1 MKLNRCGVPS
11 RHTPCRGEGTSNP
24 LVTQLMALVPAL
36 LALACVAGCQPQQDD
51 ILYPKSTTGTS
62 NPAPV
67 VAPPP
72 TPEEDAKRVM
82 LVINAASPESRDIGA
97 YYRAK
102 RQIPREN
109 VVIVNVSTS
118 DNVGD
123 AEFVS
128 GIQKPIQDAIKA
140 SKNQID
146 FIVLTSGLPIRLNDG
161 GGNSVDGALSTMN
174 LSLPPIPELKKEG
187 ITCSMNPYYK
197 ATDHFSS
204 KKYNMYLVTRLIGYT
219 PEDAKRLVDNALAAK
234 PLKGPFF
241 LDKAGNRNDG
251 GYGAMQK
258 LMDDADANLKSK
270 GYDSSLDTSDEYIL
284 PPNPLM
290 GYVTWGSNDAG
301 FKADRYKGVKFLPGA
316 LCETFVST
324 SGRTFHPTEGG
335 QSLIADLIANG
346 VTGVKGY
353 VSEPYTFALAQP
365 DILFDRYTDGFNLAE
380 SFYAASLVCKWKDI
394 VVGDPLCN
402 PYAK

>member
-1 MKLNRCGVPS
+1 MN
-11 RHTPCRGEGTSNP
+11 HTSKP
-24 LVTQLMALVPAL
+24 LVTFQMALVPAL
-36 LALACVAGCQPQQDD
+36 FALACLSACQPQNDD
-51 ILYPKSTTGTS
+51 LLYPSRTS
-62 NPAPV
+62 PMSAPSPV
-67 VAPPP
+67 SVPDGSAQ
-72 TPEEDAKRVM
+72 EEAKRVL
-82 LVINAASPESRDIGA
+82 LVINASSPESRDIAA

-109 VVIVNVSTS
+109 VVVVNVSTT
-118 DNVGD
+118 DNIGD
-123 AEFVS
+123 AEYVT
-128 GIQKPIQDAIKA
+128 GIQKPVQDAIKA
-140 SKNQID
+140 TKNQID

-174 LSLPPIPELKKEG
+174 LSLPAIPELKKEG
-187 ITCSMNPYYK
+187 ITCSANPYYK
-197 ATDHFSS
+197 ATERFSS

-219 PEDAKRLVDNALAAK
+219 PEDAKGLVDNALAAK

-241 LDKAGNRNDG
+241 FDKAGNRNDG
-251 GYGAMQK
+251 GYGAMQQM
-258 LMDDADANLKSK
+258 MDSADSRLKSK
-270 GYDSSLDTSDEYIL
+270 GYDSGLDASDEYIL

-301 FKADRYKGVKFLPGA
+301 FRGDRYRAVKFLPGA

-353 VSEPYTFALAQP
+353 VSEPFTFALAQP

-402 PYAK
+402 PYVK